1 VEQPAQE
8 ATTIDVAEVVSLWSV
23 VRQLVAF
30 LLIAN
35 AAIAQDSV
43 SLSVADDGRPKAKL
57 SGKVLDYTGKE
68 LLIEL
73 AGGVQKKYP
82 GEQVVDI
89 ETRWTKEQTTADA
102 MYARRQYNEALTQ
115 YLAAGRAEERR
126 WVRRKILSQMI
137 RCYRELNQP
146 VAAGDLFLALLKE
159 DPATPYFDTIPLAWL
174 PGEPPPGMEQ
184 KARQWLFRDDQPAA
198 VLLGASHLLSTAD
211 RPAALDQLNRL
222 AASAE
227 PRIALLAQ
235 AQIWRA
241 TFVTATPQQVS
252 TWLERMDR
260 IPEPLRA
267 GPYLTVGRALAH
279 HQRFEDA
286 ATVLL
291 RVPILY
297 SHERTLAAEALWS
310 AGNALEKFGQKDEA
324 QRLYQ
329 ELSTNYPESRR
340 ALEMKGRIGN

>member
-1 VEQPAQE
+1 MTYAMSRKLASDLLIFSMVLF
-8 ATTIDVAEVVSLWSV
+8 VVSNC
-23 VRQLVAF
+23 AG
-30 LLIAN
+30 
-35 AAIAQDSV
+35 AQDSV
-43 SLSVADDGRPKAKL
+43 TLSLSDDSRPKTKL
-57 SGKVLDYTGKE
+57 SGRIVDYTGKE

-73 AGGVQKKYP
+73 SGGVQKKYP

-89 ETRWTKEQTTADA
+89 ETKWTKEHTIADA
-102 MYARRQYNEALTQ
+102 MYARRQYSEALNQ
-115 YLAAGRAEERR
+115 YLAAGRVEERR

-137 RCYRELNQP
+137 RCYRELDQL
-146 VAAGDLFLALLKE
+146 ASAGDLFLALLKE

-174 PGEPPPGMEQ
+174 PGEPPPGLDQ
-184 KARQWLFRDDQPAA
+184 KARQWLVRDDQGAA

-222 AASAE
+222 ATGAD

-235 AQIWRA
+235 AQVWRA
-241 TFVTATPQQVS
+241 SYVTANSQQVS

-260 IPEPLRA
+260 FPEALRA
-267 GPYLTVGRALAH
+267 GPYLTLGRALAH
-279 HQRFEDA
+279 QQRFEDA
-286 ATVLL
+286 AIVLL

-310 AGNALEKFGQKDEA
+310 AANALEKFGQKDEA
-324 QRLYQ
+324 RRLQQ
-329 ELSTNYPESRR
+329 ELSSNYPETRR